1 MKRMVLAVLIA
12 SAMFPITVLADDITL
27 VDDERKKVVL
37 HDIETTVDYKG
48 RPAIALDMTPQAL
61 SYHLSK
67 LKKADL
73 IYETRYKNYIY
84 YELNLS
90 ILDET
95 IMWISNLRG
104 GQQ

>member
-1 MKRMVLAVLIA
+1 MAVHEVLAARADENRRGILLKLKEGKI
-12 SAMFPITVLADDITL
+12 SSGDLA
-27 VDDERKKVVL
+27 
-37 HDIETTVDYKG
+37 
-48 RPAIALDMTPQAL
+48 AALGMTPQAL

-73 IYETRYKNYIY
+73 IYETKYKNFIY

-95 IMWISNLRG
+95 ILWINELRG
-104 GQQ
+104 GSDHEN

>member
-1 MKRMVLAVLIA
+1 LAVSDVLAVL
-12 SAMFPITVLADDITL
+12 ADDTRRRIL
-27 VDDERKKVVL
+27 QKLKEGKISSGDL
-37 HDIETTVDYKG
+37 
-48 RPAIALDMTPQAL
+48 AIALDMTPQAL

-73 IYETRYKNYIY
+73 IYETRYKNFIY

-95 IMWISNLRG
+95 ILWITNLRG

>member
-1 MKRMVLAVLIA
+1 MAVNEILAA
-12 SAMFPITVLADDITL
+12 LADDTR
-27 VDDERKKVVL
+27 RKILSKL
-37 HDIETTVDYKG
+37 KEGKISSGDL
-48 RPAIALDMTPQAL
+48 AIALDMTPQAL

-73 IYETRYKNYIY
+73 IYETRYKNFIY

-90 ILDET
+90 VLDEA
-95 IMWISNLRG
+95 IIWISDLRG

>member
-1 MKRMVLAVLIA
+1 LAVNKVLAA
-12 SAMFPITVLADDITL
+12 LADDTR
-27 VDDERKKVVL
+27 RKILIKL
-37 HDIETTVDYKG
+37 KDGQISSGDL
-48 RPAIALDMTPQAL
+48 AIALDMTPQAL

-84 YELNLS
+84 YDLNLS

-95 IMWISNLRG
+95 IIWINNLRG